1 MTFEEEFIKEHLP
14 KGAWELYLLKKQ
26 KKELDEAI
34 EKRPTLLVS
43 EAFRSYYKAQ
53 VRSVVN
59 IFSSSICSFCFK
71 KTDENIQ
78 RDGKNIMIF
87 YSKSENSMSIFLKL
101 RRFLVT

>member
-59 IFSSSICSFCFK
+59 IFS
-71 KTDENIQ
+71 
-78 RDGKNIMIF
+78 
-87 YSKSENSMSIFLKL
+87 
-101 RRFLVT
+101 